1 MRHTRAEIKQD
12 LVSYYFCSQKGSCP
26 RLDSSTGRG
35 TDNLR
40 LTKPLAP
47 AQNGPIA
54 QNIRTM
60 VELAQQA
67 RDDRT
72 AIDRLTDAVARIAGS
87 IAFIAGHAIWFAGW
101 IAFNSTRVAFDP
113 FPYGLLNVIV
123 ALEAVFLTSVVL
135 LTQNNQTRLADR
147 RAGLDLQ
154 VNVLAEQE
162 LTAMLRM
169 LHKLCV
175 QAGVDVAIRDE
186 RVQQLLVE
194 TDVRQIAIALDQGLD
209 AAPDP

>member
-1 MRHTRAEIKQD
+1 
-12 LVSYYFCSQKGSCP
+12 
-26 RLDSSTGRG
+26 
-35 TDNLR
+35 
-40 LTKPLAP
+40 
-47 AQNGPIA
+47 
-54 QNIRTM
+54 M

-72 AIDRLTDAVARIAGS
+72 PIDRLTDAVARIAGS
-87 IAFIAGHAIWFAGW
+87 TAFIAAHAIWFTGW
-101 IAFNSTRVAFDP
+101 IVLNSTRLAFDP
-113 FPYGLLNVIV
+113 YPYGLLNVVV

-154 VNVLAEQE
+154 VNLLAEQE

-209 AAPDP
+209 AAPDS